1 MGNRRETNRS
11 VVTVMS
17 KFDAAINELLQEPS
31 LREAYDQQAAI
42 IHVAQMIRHWRDEAS
57 LTQSELAKR
66 VNTKQAVISRLESSD
81 NESMPNLETLIQIA
95 HACGQRL
102 LLGAEDAG
110 HLANAL
116 EADEVGDYHE
126 NLLAL

>member
-1 MGNRRETNRS
+1 
-11 VVTVMS
+11 MS
-17 KFDAAINELLQEPS
+17 EFDAAINELLQEPQ
-31 LREAYDQQAAI
+31 LKEAYDQQAAI
-42 IHVAQMIRHWRDEAS
+42 THVAQMIRLWRGDAG

-102 LLGAEDAG
+102 LLGAEDAR
-110 HLANAL
+110 HLMNESEAAEMGDHHEGLIAL
-116 EADEVGDYHE
+116 
-126 NLLAL
+126 

>member
-1 MGNRRETNRS
+1 MGSRGETNQS
-11 VVTVMS
+11 VVNVMS
-17 KFDAAINELLQEPS
+17 KFDAAISELLQEPQ

-42 IHVAQMIRHWRDEAS
+42 IHVAQMIRHWRDEAG

-81 NESMPNLETLIQIA
+81 NENMPNLETLIQIA

-102 LLGAEDAG
+102 LLGAEDASL
-110 HLANAL
+110 LADKP
-116 EADEVGDYHE
+116 EVDEVGNHQE
-126 NLLAL
+126 RLIAL

>member
-1 MGNRRETNRS
+1 MGNRRETNQS
-11 VVTVMS
+11 VVNVMS
-17 KFDAAINELLQEPS
+17 EFDTAINELLQEPQIKD
-31 LREAYDQQAAI
+31 AYDQQVAI
-42 IHVAQMIRHWRDEAS
+42 VHVAQMIRHWRDEAS

-102 LLGAEDAG
+102 LLGAGDASL
-110 HLANAL
+110 LADGS
-116 EADEVGDYHE
+116 EADEVVDHQE
-126 NLLAL
+126 HLIAL